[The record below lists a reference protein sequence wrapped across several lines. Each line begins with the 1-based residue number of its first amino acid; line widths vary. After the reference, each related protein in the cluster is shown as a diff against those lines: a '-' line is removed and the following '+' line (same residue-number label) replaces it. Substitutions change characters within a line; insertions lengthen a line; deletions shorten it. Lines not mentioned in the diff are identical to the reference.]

1 MVKKFRQTLEML
13 WLDRCDVI
21 VSEAYR
27 QENGATAMQ
36 DRLLHGD
43 IPCKLS
49 FFQSN
54 ASNNAA
60 DLQGPA
66 APVQQLAKLI
76 MSPEIEVPPGSRIR
90 VMRQGRA
97 LHFKAT
103 GQPMVF
109 FSHQEILMEAEE
121 AWA

>member
-1 MVKKFRQTLEML
+1 MVKRFRKTLEML
-13 WLDRCDVI
+13 WTDRCDVTI
-21 VSEAYR
+21 SEAYER
-27 QENGATAMQ
+27 ESGATAMR
-36 DRLLHGD
+36 DKTLHSG

-54 ASNNAA
+54 STSSAA
-60 DLQGPA
+60 DLQRAA
-66 APVQQLAKLI
+66 APVHQLSKLI
-76 MSPEIEVPPGSRIR
+76 LAPEIEVPPGSRIR

-103 GQPMVF
+103 GQPMAF
-109 FSHQEILMEAEE
+109 FSHQEILMEAAD